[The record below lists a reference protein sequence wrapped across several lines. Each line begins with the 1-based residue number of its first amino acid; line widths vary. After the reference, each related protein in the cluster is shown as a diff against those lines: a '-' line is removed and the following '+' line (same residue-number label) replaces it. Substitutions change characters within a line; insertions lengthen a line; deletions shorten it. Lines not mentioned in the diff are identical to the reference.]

1 MHLDEVRKKLFKR
14 FEDNS
19 DKLKDVQ
26 WRFQVEVASR
36 TFKNDFKPN
45 ILIDLITSDSN
56 GNQKHNPFSCDYANL
71 KNMHETLFEAFKLH
85 DSSKHKKMIGSY
97 L

>member
-1 MHLDEVRKKLFKR
+1 MRKKLFKR

-19 DKLKDVQ
+19 DRLKEVQ

-36 TFKNDFKPN
+36 TYKNDFKPN
-45 ILIDLITSDSN
+45 IVLDLITADSM
-56 GNQKHNPFSCDYANL
+56 GKQKHNPFACDYANL
-71 KNMHETLFEAFKLH
+71 KNTYETLLEAFKLH
-85 DSSKHKKMIGSY
+85 DSSKHKKIIGSY